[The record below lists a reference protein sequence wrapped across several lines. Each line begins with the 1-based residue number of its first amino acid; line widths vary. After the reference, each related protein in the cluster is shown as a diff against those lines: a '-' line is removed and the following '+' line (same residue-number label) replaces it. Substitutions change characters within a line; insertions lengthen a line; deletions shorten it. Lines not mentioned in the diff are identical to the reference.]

1 VSRFAATLSQTSRRL
16 NLPQHIT
23 SRVVLELA
31 ADLED
36 LFEHY
41 TAQGLSE
48 EEATER
54 ALEAAELSDEAV
66 ARLVEVHASP
76 TGRLV
81 ERLEERTRTPWE
93 RLILLL
99 IALFVVIGIGSEML
113 TGGFFSDASP
123 FLWPVAAATATGFAL
138 VLWKIYGLFFVS
150 DPDPRRL
157 RSGLPSLLGLAALSI
172 LLALFGVLV
181 EMHQAAL
188 SVENTALS
196 LAEQSLLCIAR
207 IAPLIVFSL
216 TSAVVLAV
224 AWFALSSRVGR
235 MEESQASI
243 LLDGGS
249 S

>member
-1 VSRFAATLSQTSRRL
+1 MNRFAATLSQTSRRL
-16 NLPQHIT
+16 NLPQHIA

-48 EEATER
+48 KEATAQ

-99 IALFVVIGIGSEML
+99 ISLFVVIGIGSEML

-123 FLWPVAAATATGFAL
+123 FLWPVAAATATGVVL
-138 VLWKIYGLFFVS
+138 VLWKIYGVFFVK
-150 DPDPRRL
+150 DHGLRRL
-157 RSGLPSLLGLAALSI
+157 RSGLPSVLALAALSV
-172 LLALFGVLV
+172 LLALLGALV

-188 SVENTALS
+188 KVESTGSS
-196 LAEQSLLCIAR
+196 LAEQSILCMAR
-207 IAPLIVFSL
+207 IAPMIAFSL
-216 TSAVVLAV
+216 TTAVILAV
-224 AWFALSSRVGR
+224 AWFALSSRIGR
-235 MEESQASI
+235 MEQARASM
-243 LLDGGS
+243 LLDEGS
-249 S
+249 G